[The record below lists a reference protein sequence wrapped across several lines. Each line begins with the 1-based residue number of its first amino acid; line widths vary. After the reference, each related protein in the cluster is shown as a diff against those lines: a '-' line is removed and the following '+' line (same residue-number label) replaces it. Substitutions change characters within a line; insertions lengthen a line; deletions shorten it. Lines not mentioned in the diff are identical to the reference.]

1 MKFIDLTNQKFGK
14 LTARSINKRLNGK
27 IYWNCDCDCGNEVI
41 VEGRR
46 LRDGFKIHCGECVER
61 PKPPNYKD
69 LTGQRFGMLTVIKQV
84 EKPKHLKKE
93 GVYWLCKCDCGNE
106 HIVLTCN
113 LTSGHTSNCGCI
125 RKKQTSERCLLD
137 LTGMRFGR
145 LTVTGRAENYISP
158 NGFQNTQW
166 YCNCDCGNKVI
177 LPQSALRSGNT
188 SSCGCLFREK
198 ASERFFEDLTGQR
211 FGKLTV
217 IERVEDLLHPNGGY
231 SVQWKCLCDCGTYVT
246 VTSGNLKSGH
256 TISCGCVSSR
266 NEMEIAKI
274 LQKLE
279 YDYIPQQNFSDCK
292 DVGLLRFDFGVYK
305 NDKLLCLIEYDGEQH
320 YVPVK
325 FGNMT
330 DEEAEEK
337 LHNTQKR
344 DEIKNKYC
352 KDNNIPLLR
361 IPYWDKKHIKSI
373 ISKYMN
379 ELEESVA

>member
-1 MKFIDLTNQKFGK
+1 MGKKIDLTGQKFGK
-14 LTARSINKRLNGK
+14 LTVLSEHPERKNKK
-27 IYWNCDCDCGNEVI
+27 I
-41 VEGRR
+41 
-46 LRDGFKIHCGECVER
+46 
-61 PKPPNYKD
+61 
-69 LTGQRFGMLTVIKQV
+69 
-84 EKPKHLKKE
+84 
-93 GVYWLCKCDCGNE
+93 YWLCKCDCGVE
-106 HIVLTCN
+106 KLIAGADLK
-113 LTSGHTSNCGCI
+113 SGRTISCGCNKI
-125 RKKQTSERCLLD
+125 EKIKSNLLGKK
-137 LTGMRFGR
+137 FGR
-145 LTVTGRAENYISP
+145 LTVIEETNERKNRQVI
-158 NGFQNTQW
+158 W
-166 YCNCDCGNKVI
+166 RCKCDCGNIVLVRTNDLKQG
-177 LPQSALRSGNT
+177 LT
-188 SSCGCLFREK
+188 TSCGCYKREIAK
-198 ASERFFEDLTGQR
+198 QVSKNDLSGRR
-211 FGKLTV
+211 FGLLTV
-217 IERVEDLLHPNGGY
+217 IAETEERKNNSIV
-231 SVQWKCLCDCGTYVT
+231 WKCLCDCGTYVT

-266 NEMEIAKI
+266 NEMKIAKI

>member
-14 LTARSINKRLNGK
+14 LNARSINKRLNGK
-27 IYWNCDCDCGNEVI
+27 IYWNCDCDCGNKVI

-46 LRDGFKIHCGECVER
+46 LRDGFKTHCEKCVER

-84 EKPKHLKKE
+84 MKPKHLKKE

-113 LTSGHTSNCGCI
+113 LTSGHTTNCGCI
-125 RKKQTSERCLLD
+125 RKKQISERCLLD

-145 LTVTGRAENYISP
+145 LIVTGRAENYVSP

-166 YCNCDCGNKVI
+166 HCNCDCGNKVI

-211 FGKLTV
+211 FGRLIV
-217 IERVEDLLHPNGGY
+217 VERVEDLHHPNGSY
-231 SVQWKCLCDCGTYVT
+231 SVQWRCVCDCGTYVT

-256 TISCGCVSSR
+256 TISCGCVSSA
-266 NEMEIAKI
+266 NEMKIAKI
-274 LQKLE
+274 LQKLNYE
-279 YDYIPQQNFSDCK
+279 YIPQHKFLDCK
-292 DVGLLRFDFGVYK
+292 DIGLLRFDFGVYK
-305 NDKLLCLIEYDGEQH
+305 SNDLLCLIEYDGEQH
-320 YVPVK
+320 YMPVK
-325 FGNMT
+325 FGDMT
-330 DEEAEEK
+330 DKEADNN
-337 LHNTQKR
+337 LYNTQKR
-344 DEIKNKYC
+344 DKIKNQYC

-361 IPYWDKKHIKSI
+361 IPYWDKKHLKRI
-373 ISKYMN
+373 ITKYLDD
-379 ELEESVA
+379 LEECVA